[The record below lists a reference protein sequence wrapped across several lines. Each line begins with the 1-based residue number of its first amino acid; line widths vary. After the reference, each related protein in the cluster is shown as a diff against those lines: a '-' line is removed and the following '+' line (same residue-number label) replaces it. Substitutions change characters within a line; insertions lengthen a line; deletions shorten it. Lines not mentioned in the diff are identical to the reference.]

1 MDLLKTVKLPQF
13 KKSTELKAAV
23 SLGVIGIA
31 LLFVMSCNL
40 FKPDSKAHPEEILP
54 KTFSLYT
61 GEADHSRQWW
71 KNFNDAELNALI
83 NTALSDSFSLKAAWA
98 RLNQARALS
107 VQAGAGR
114 YPDLT
119 GTAAASTGRQK
130 ISANSSETIRIEEYS
145 MGLISSYELDLWG
158 RVRSQHKSVMLQ
170 AVASREDLNT
180 AAITLAA
187 EVANRWIAIIAQR
200 MQKQL
205 LAQQLRANE
214 ILLEL
219 VELRFRKAMVSALD
233 VYQQKQVVE
242 KIKAEIP
249 LVEEQEQLRQHELA
263 VLLGKPPRATLRI
276 NRIKLPKPS
285 PLPPTGLPADLLSAR
300 PDIRAAWSRLDASDW
315 QIAAARANR
324 MPALSLTAQAR
335 YAGGDIDILFD
346 QWLMS
351 LAANL
356 TAPIL
361 DGGRRA
367 AEVDRTR
374 AVSDEKLAMYYN
386 AVLTAIKEVEDALVS
401 EAKRKEHLEGLQQ
414 ATATA
419 RLALEEAEIR
429 YSNGITDYLPVLTQ
443 LTIVQG
449 LERDLI
455 QRQAGILNTRIQL
468 YRAIGGAWPE
478 NLKPTLAGNKNN
490 DTGQSDKLPED

>member
-1 MDLLKTVKLPQF
+1 MNLLKTVKLSQF
-13 KKSTELKAAV
+13 KNSIKLKTAV
-23 SLGVIGIA
+23 SLGVIGMA

-40 FKPDSKAHPEEILP
+40 FKPDSKAQPEKILP
-54 KTFSLYT
+54 KTFSLYS
-61 GEADHSRQWW
+61 GEADHSQQWW
-71 KNFNDAELNALI
+71 KSFNDAELNALVDA
-83 NTALSDSFSLKAAWA
+83 ALSDSFSLKAAWA

-119 GTAAASTGRQK
+119 GTATAFTGRQK
-130 ISANSSETIRIEEYS
+130 ISANSSETNRIEEYG
-145 MGLISSYELDLWG
+145 MGLVSSYELDLWG

-205 LAQQLRANE
+205 LTEQLRINE
-214 ILLEL
+214 TLLEL

-233 VYQQKQVVE
+233 VYQQKQVVQ
-242 KIKAEIP
+242 KKKAEIP
-249 LVEEQEQLRQHELA
+249 LVEEQEQLLQHELA
-263 VLLGKPPRATLRI
+263 VLLGRPPRATLKI

-300 PDIRAAWSRLDASDW
+300 PDIRAAWSRLNASDW

-335 YAGGDIDILFD
+335 YVGGDIDILFD

-374 AVSDEKLAMYYN
+374 AVADENLALYYN
-386 AVLTAIKEVEDALVS
+386 KVLTAIKEVEDALVS
-401 EAKRKEHLEGLQQ
+401 EAKKKEHLEGLQK

-419 RLALEEAEIR
+419 GLALEEAEIR

-455 QRQAGILNTRIQL
+455 QRQAGILNARIQL
-468 YRAIGGAWPE
+468 YRAIGGTW
-478 NLKPTLAGNKNN
+478 T
-490 DTGQSDKLPED
+490 EDL